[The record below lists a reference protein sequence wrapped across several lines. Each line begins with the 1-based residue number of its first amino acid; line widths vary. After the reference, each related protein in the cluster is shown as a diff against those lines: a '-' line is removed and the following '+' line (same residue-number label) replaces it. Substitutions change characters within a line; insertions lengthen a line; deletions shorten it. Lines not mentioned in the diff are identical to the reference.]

1 LWATDKAND
10 MARFTRT
17 YGPAIAFAA
26 CAGTFL
32 LPSGNRSAPPV
43 SHGHPKASIE
53 GNVGSTLCIAMPLAL
68 GTVAVTVTRNK
79 RRSTRAVQQRAP
91 LLTNLEGAIQNKLE
105 ERLKRQHQIT
115 SEMQRNNDAFKKM
128 LEEELSSHMRMKDQL
143 KTRIRALQTIYDDA
157 NDKFELSQSLS
168 QKSKETCTDLEDQV
182 GKLEQNLRE
191 VEKKNRARISQL
203 EGEAKEK
210 EVKLD
215 RLNLAT
221 GRLHESIREL
231 QDTRQV
237 EKNEATERDQQ
248 IRQTLQMKQTALQQ
262 AMQQNEQVQTELRM
276 CRDQLEALTKK
287 VAATEGAL
295 LAQNNKNQELESQ
308 LKIARA
314 DTARLTQEEEKLQ
327 REKTVA
333 LAREKLVQDSL
344 KKTEQREKALQE
356 IVPLMEKDEKNLKDR
371 IGMLEGQATNEK
383 VLSFQLQE
391 CEQENSK
398 LAEEVKRM
406 QEAIKAKDAEKIRLT
421 EDIKKSEEASAAAAR
436 DAQAKQVAATE
447 AHKQMEV
454 RAQELMAAANDA
466 KIARDKAIK
475 EAWDLRAAADQAK
488 FAALRAADYAKE
500 QAHKDAADLA
510 AKAIAAAKAVEAAC
524 ANEVQ
529 LSQQAAQ
536 AQQNVEQFRS

>member
-1 LWATDKAND
+1 

-53 GNVGSTLCIAMPLAL
+53 GNVGSTLSIAMPLAL

-128 LEEELSSHMRMKDQL
+128 LEEELSSHMHQL

-191 VEKKNRARISQL
+191 VEQKNRARISQL

-287 VAATEGAL
+287 ARAL

-344 KKTEQREKALQE
+344 KKTEQREKALKE

-398 LAEEVKRM
+398 LAEE
-406 QEAIKAKDAEKIRLT
+406 EAIKAKDAEKIRLT